1 MRALGYCRVS
11 SLEQATG
18 TSLRDQ
24 HAAIDAHAKARGV
37 VLAHVYVEAESGIH
51 ENNERREQMQAL
63 LRDVRRGDLVLCDKL
78 DRWSRDPEFTY
89 GSVRRILAAGASF
102 YAVGDQC
109 DPSTSEGDT
118 MMGFRILVAREE
130 HKRIK
135 ERMVGTRKKLR
146 AAGYYAEGKPPLG
159 YARRDVKGPERNVL
173 VIVEEEASV
182 VRAIF
187 AACIAGASI
196 PTIAA
201 RLGVASH
208 TVQAAL
214 RCRVYLAEAPARWP
228 AILDATTWA
237 RAHEALTAR
246 RLGGAR
252 PRGGET
258 RTAGWVLRDVATCA
272 RCGARMSSA
281 WSGPRE
287 YYRCPARC
295 GAPYVPRGAVEAHA
309 CALVLARLVD
319 LRAELASDE
328 PSSPR
333 PVADASAARAKLAR
347 RRARYL
353 ELAASDLMT
362 DDELR
367 AALTRVDD
375 ELRGLEEAPRD
386 TRPRRERL
394 AEVDTLARAWE
405 AATGAERRAIVREL
419 AVSVAVAP
427 GSAVPVWRS

>member
-24 HAAIDAHAKARGV
+24 QAAIEAHAKARGV
-37 VLAHVYVEAESGIH
+37 ALAHVYVEAESGIH
-51 ENNERREQMQAL
+51 ESNEKREQMQAL
-63 LRDVRRGDLVLCDKL
+63 LRDVKRGDLVLCDKL

-89 GSVRRILAAGASF
+89 GSVRRILAAGAAF
-102 YAVGDQC
+102 YAVGDAC

-173 VIVEEEASV
+173 VIVPEEAET
-182 VRAIF
+182 VRGIF
-187 AACIAGASI
+187 AACIAGRSHRE
-196 PTIAA
+196 IA
-201 RLGVASH
+201 RDVGLSDVA
-208 TVQAAL
+208 VWRVL
-214 RCRVYLAEAPARWP
+214 RSRVYLAEAPARWP
-228 AILDATTWA
+228 AIVDAGTWA
-237 RAHEALTAR
+237 QAHSALDAR

-252 PRGGET
+252 PRGGDV
-258 RTAGWVLRDVATCA
+258 RTSGWVLRDVATCA
-272 RCGARMSSA
+272 ECGRRMSAA
-281 WSGPRE
+281 WAGRYE
-287 YYRCPARC
+287 YYICCA
-295 GAPYVPRGAVEAHA
+295 YVPRAPADAAA

-319 LRAELASDE
+319 LRAELASEE

-333 PVADASAARAKLAR
+333 PVADVAGARAKLAR

-353 ELAASDLMT
+353 ELAAGDLMT

-386 TRPRRERL
+386 ARPRRERL

-419 AVSVAVAP
+419 AVSVAVSRA
-427 GSAVPVWRS
+427 GVVPLWRSPR